1 MESKHIGILT
11 SGGDAP
17 GLNAVIRAIVVKAIK
32 HNRWQVTGIMEGW
45 KGLLKDGKTRP
56 IVLHEVSGILGL
68 GGTILKTSR
77 TNPVRKEGGIDQAK
91 LSVKSLGLDGII
103 SIGGEDTQGVAS
115 ALFDNGIPIVGVPKT
130 IDNDLMGT
138 DYCFGFDTA
147 VNTVVDAIDRVRT
160 TTESHKRV
168 MVVEVMGRHAGWI
181 ALQGGIAGGADA
193 ILIPE
198 RPTNIDELC
207 ALITRRHEGG
217 KDWSIVVAA
226 EGATL
231 TKANGKGGEG
241 NLVLQ
246 DSEKDEFGHV
256 RLGGIGQVLAREIEN
271 RTGYETR
278 EVILGHVQRGG
289 SPTAYDRYMCT
300 RFGLH
305 AVRLIEQG
313 QFGRMVTFK
322 NNQVTS
328 IPLADVAG
336 KTRTVPPELFEEAAY
351 FFG

>member
-32 HNRWQVTGIMEGW
+32 HNHWQVTGILEGW
-45 KGLLKDGKTRP
+45 KGLLRGGRTRP
-56 IVLHEVSGILGL
+56 IALLEVSGILGL
-68 GGTILKTSR
+68 GGTMLKTSR
-77 TNPVRKEGGIDQAK
+77 TNPLTKEGGVEEALQTVRN
-91 LSVKSLGLDGII
+91 LSLDGIVA
-103 SIGGEDTQGVAS
+103 IGGEDTQGVAHGLS
-115 ALFDNGIPIVGVPKT
+115 EKGVPIVGVPKT
-130 IDNDLMGT
+130 IDNDLFGT

-147 VNTVVDAIDRVRT
+147 INTVMEAIDRVRT

-198 RPTNIDELC
+198 RPTSIEELC

-217 KDWSIVVAA
+217 KDWSIVVVA
-226 EGATL
+226 EGAEVTAE
-231 TKANGKGGEG
+231 TSNGKGK
-241 NLVLQ
+241 LVLQ
-246 DSEKDEFGHV
+246 DSALDEFGHV
-256 RLGGIGQVLAREIEN
+256 RLGGIGQILSREIEK
-271 RTGYETR
+271 RTGYQAR

-289 SPTAYDRYMCT
+289 SPTAFDRFMCT

-305 AVRLIEQG
+305 AVHLIEQG
-313 QFGRMVTFK
+313 QFGRMVTYK
-322 NNQVTS
+322 NNQIVS
-328 IPLADVAG
+328 IPLSEVAG
-336 KTRTVPPELFEEAAY
+336 KTKTVPPELYQEAAY

>member
-1 MESKHIGILT
+1 M
-11 SGGDAP
+11 
-17 GLNAVIRAIVVKAIK
+17 IRAIVVKAIK
-32 HNRWQVTGIMEGW
+32 HNQWQVTGIMEGW
-45 KGLLKDGKTRP
+45 KGLLKDGKTRS
-56 IVLHEVSGILGL
+56 IALNEASGILGL

-77 TNPVRKEGGIDQAK
+77 TNPVKKEGGISQAK
-91 LSVKSLGLDGII
+91 QTVERLKLDAIV
-103 SIGGEDTQGVAS
+103 SIGGEDTQGVAN
-115 ALFDNGIPIVGVPKT
+115 ALYENGIPIVGVPKT
-130 IDNDLMGT
+130 IDNDLEGT

-147 VNTVVDAIDRVRT
+147 VNTVVEAIDRVRT

-207 ALITRRHEGG
+207 ALITHRHENG

-231 TKANGKGGEG
+231 TSSQSSEG
-241 NLVLQ
+241 DQGMVLLG
-246 DSEKDEFGHV
+246 SKKDEFGHV
-256 RLGGIGQVLAREIEN
+256 RLGGVGQVLAREIED

-313 QFGRMVTFK
+313 QFGRMVTLK

-328 IPLADVAG
+328 VPLADVAG

>member
-32 HNRWQVTGIMEGW
+32 HNHWQVTGVLDGW
-45 KGLLKDGKTRP
+45 KGLLRGGRTRP
-56 IVLHEVSGILGL
+56 IALPEVSGILGL

-77 TNPVRKEGGIDQAK
+77 TNPLKKEGGVEEVLQTI
-91 LSVKSLGLDGII
+91 KSLRIDAII
-103 SIGGEDTQGVAS
+103 AIGGEDTQGVAFGLS
-115 ALFDNGIPIVGVPKT
+115 ERGIPLVGVPKT
-130 IDNDLMGT
+130 IDNDLAGT

-147 VNTVVDAIDRVRT
+147 VNTVMEAIDRVRT

-181 ALQGGIAGGADA
+181 ALQGGISGGADA

-198 RPTNIDELC
+198 RQTSLDELC
-207 ALITRRHEGG
+207 TLITRRHEGG
-217 KDWSIVVAA
+217 KDWSIVVVA
-226 EGATL
+226 EGADITAS
-231 TKANGKGGEG
+231 TSNGKGK
-241 NLVLQ
+241 LILQ
-246 DSEKDEFGHV
+246 DNGTDEFGHV
-256 RLGGIGQVLAREIEN
+256 RLGGIGQTLAREIEE
-271 RTGYETR
+271 RTGYQTR

-289 SPTAYDRYMCT
+289 SPTAYDRYLCT

-305 AVRLIEQG
+305 AVRLVEQG
-313 QFGRMVTFK
+313 QFGRMVCLK
-322 NNQVTS
+322 GNEISSV
-328 IPLADVAG
+328 PLSEVAG
-336 KTRTVPPELFEEAAY
+336 TTRTVPPELYEEAAY